1 MSFFWRVLGRC
12 SAICL
17 LASAIWAEP
26 ATAATDA
33 VATKATGPENTP
45 KRPRIGLVLSGGGA
59 RGLAHVGVLKVL
71 EREHIPIDVIAGT
84 SMGAIVGGLYATGMD
99 AATLEEEL
107 LKIKWNEIF
116 ASRVERALLPQ
127 RRKDLDFQL
136 SPALEFGMRDGE
148 LRAPLGALSG
158 QGLETLL
165 RRYTLPALSVR
176 EFSKLPIPFRA
187 VATDMETGQP
197 VILDSG
203 DLALALRS
211 SMSVPGVFAPTEA
224 NDRILGDG
232 GLVNN
237 LPIDVARQMGADI
250 VIAVNIGTPL
260 SGREALS
267 SLGGLTSQMVSI
279 LTEQNVQRSLA
290 TLGSDDV
297 LITPTLGQLTSGDF
311 NRTREFIDQ
320 GEAGVRPALA
330 RLSGLALSPDDYT
343 AWKASISRLSE
354 SPTKLA
360 FIRFETTQLT
370 NPQRLADQLELAP
383 GKLFDREK
391 AERDALRL
399 AASGDY
405 SRSDFRLINTPQ
417 GDGLVYLL
425 EDKPWGPNYFRVG
438 LDLFTDLSGTSAFNL
453 KFSHTRRWL
462 DQAGTEW
469 RNYVQLGDTLRLFSE
484 IYKPLNWSIGL
495 SRDWFLAA
503 GADFK
508 HSQLTLYAPNSDTQ
522 QGRFDEKALKLGLD
536 LGQPWGELGEMRVGV
551 QYLGIANRPEL
562 ISADF
567 SGPTT
572 DLNVHEFGLR
582 ISAVVDQLDYV
593 NFPQRGY
600 RAAGEAVLGKRAV
613 SGTAGREGFTRV
625 ELESTAAKTWG
636 AFTTNAYLNARSAG
650 GKDLTG
656 LERYSYQLG
665 GFQNLSGYRYKQLAG
680 SHVLFGRL
688 TAYQRVSDAPLLTR
702 GVFVGGSLEAGNAWA
717 QASEVSL
724 SDLRLGTSL
733 FVGADTALGPLYF
746 GATYAPRGQAG
757 IYLFLGRP

>member
-71 EREHIPIDVIAGT
+71 ERERIPIDVIAGT

-99 AATLEEEL
+99 AARLEGEL
-107 LKIKWNEIF
+107 LKVKWNEIF
-116 ASRVERALLPQ
+116 ASRVERPLLPQ

-165 RRYTLPALSVR
+165 RRYSLPALSVR
-176 EFSKLPIPFRA
+176 DFSKLPIPFRA

-232 GLVNN
+232 GLVDN
-237 LPIDVARQMGADI
+237 LPIDVARRMGADI

-260 SGREALS
+260 AGREALS

-290 TLGSDDV
+290 TLGPSDV
-297 LITPTLGQLTSGDF
+297 LITPTLGQLSSGDF

-320 GEAGVRPALA
+320 GEAGVRPALEK
-330 RLSGLALSPDDYT
+330 LSGLALSPDDY
-343 AWKASISRLSE
+343 AKWKASLTQLQR
-354 SPTKLA
+354 SPTTIA
-360 FIRFETTQLT
+360 FIRFETTQVT
-370 NPQRLADQLELAP
+370 NPERLADQLELAP
-383 GKLFDREK
+383 GKLFDQEK
-391 AERDALRL
+391 AERDARRL

-405 SRSDFRLINTPQ
+405 SRSDFRLINEPQ
-417 GDGLVYLL
+417 GDGLIYVL

-438 LDLFTDLSGTSAFNL
+438 LDLFTDFRGSSAFNI

-469 RNYVQLGDTLRLFSE
+469 RNFLQLGDTLRLASE
-484 IYKPLNWSIGL
+484 IYMPLNWSIGL
-495 SRDWFLAA
+495 SRDWFVAA
-503 GADFK
+503 GADLK
-508 HSQLTLYAPNSDTQ
+508 RAQITLYAPDSDRE
-522 QGRFDEKALKLGLD
+522 QGRFDERSLKLGLD
-536 LGQPWGELGEMRVGV
+536 LGQPWGEFGELRVGA
-551 QYLGIANRPEL
+551 QYLGIASHPEL

-567 SGPTT
+567 TGPTT
-572 DLNVHEFGLR
+572 VLNVNEFGLR
-582 ISAVVDQLDYV
+582 FSAVVDQLDYV

-613 SGTAGREGFTRV
+613 SGTPGREGFTRV
-625 ELESTAAKTWG
+625 ELEGTGAKSWG
-636 AFTTNAYLNARSAG
+636 TFTTNAYVSARSAG
-650 GKDLTG
+650 GQELTG
-656 LERYSYQLG
+656 LERYSYRLG
-665 GFQNLSGYRYKQLAG
+665 GFQNLSGYRYNQLAG

-688 TAYQRVSDAPLLTR
+688 AAYQRVSDSPLLTR

-717 QASEVSL
+717 KASEVSL

-733 FVGADTALGPLYF
+733 YVGADTALGPLYL

-757 IYLFLGRP
+757 IYLYLGRP